1 MNLPSKPVSS
11 RLEYESPSSYFMK
24 HNVSIP
30 PPRTLM
36 IDLRNQT
43 GTSSIELGS
52 VVIPMSD
59 LHKTCSQDGTWCFL
73 TVAAPPN
80 RFLLNAKVV
89 IRARRIDLEPHYVE
103 EKRTNQCRKVAEVAS
118 WIRRFNAN
126 LTYEEKAECQLSP
139 RVGTFS
145 LIDAA
150 VYLEDDALVKV
161 LLDIDTDKSAKRA
174 ASSAL
179 SLALN
184 IEDGIA
190 KKTLDEYESPDTAK
204 EWHQDWRRNRL
215 VAIVKLLREHMN

>member
-36 IDLRNQT
+36 IELRNQT

-59 LHKTCSQDGTWCFL
+59 LHKTCSQDGAWCTL
-73 TVAAPPN
+73 TVVAPPN
-80 RFLLNAKVV
+80 RFLLSAKVQ
-89 IRARRIDLEPHYVE
+89 IRARRIDLEPNYVE
-103 EKRTNQCRKVAEVAS
+103 EKRIGQCRKVAEVAG
-118 WIRRFNAN
+118 WIKRFNAN
-126 LTYEEKAECQLSP
+126 LTSIEKVFCQLSP
-139 RVGTFS
+139 RLGHLS
-145 LIDAA
+145 LLDAG
-150 VYLEDDALVKV
+150 VYLEDDALVKM
-161 LLDIDTDKSAKRA
+161 LLSIDTDKSAKRA

-190 KKTLDEYESPDTAK
+190 KKTLEEFESRDTAK
-204 EWHQDWRRNRL
+204 EDHQEWRRNRL
-215 VAIVKLLREHMN
+215 ERIVKLLRDHMN